1 MPRGLVLTPWTSSQF
16 QKPCILDVVPVVV
29 VVDVV
34 AGVVGVVGMLV
45 QSAFPVL
52 QPIHMLL
59 GSIRCDS
66 RKHSRLPV
74 R

>member
-45 QSAFPVL
+45 QSAFPFFTAITYAVGL
-52 QPIHMLL
+52 NQ
-59 GSIRCDS
+59 
-66 RKHSRLPV
+66 V

>member
-1 MPRGLVLTPWTSSQF
+1 MWLACQF
-16 QKPCILDVVPVVV
+16 QKPCIADVVAVVV

-34 AGVVGVVGMLV
+34 AGVVGVVGEAL

-52 QPIHMLL
+52 QPLHIPM
-59 GSIRCDS
+59 GSIRCDR